1 MNPNY
6 NATKNKPKLGE
17 RIKGIL
23 SELPFFIR
31 LILLLKILLFILNLF
46 IRHISFYLSNI
57 PLYTI
62 KHHQYWRLITT
73 TFITTNIINMII
85 GFLVWIKNAISLEK
99 SIGTIRY
106 IFIFIGNSIFINLI
120 YCSIIYFITY
130 LTNNKT
136 ILVNNLY
143 GIYKVNNNGIWPII
157 ICELTLLC
165 LNNPD
170 SKIKFLF
177 VPSPI
182 RAKYYPF
189 IIIILLML
197 INNFRISFE
206 IISGFLYGIIYY
218 YLLQNKFSISE
229 ETSKRLENSWIFRC
243 LIGLHGFMI
252 INKVHQ
258 IMNAAKVNI
267 ESSFERNGNFQEK
280 EMGHITSSNQDYM
293 AVNDQNN
300 NNVHTLEEIN
310 ANSNNNN

>member
-1 MNPNY
+1 MNSDFNS
-6 NATKNKPKLGE
+6 NNKSKLGVFTQ
-17 RIKGIL
+17 IF
-23 SELPFFIR
+23 ELLDEISFFVR
-31 LILLLKILLFILNLF
+31 FILIINVILIILNIF
-46 IRHISFYLSNI
+46 IPHISFYLSNI
-57 PLYTI
+57 PALTI
-62 KHHQYWRLITT
+62 KQYQFWRLITT
-73 TFITTNIINMII
+73 SFITTNLINMIF
-85 GFLVWIKNAISLEK
+85 GFIVWIKDAISLEK
-99 SIGTIRY
+99 SLGTIRY
-106 IFIFIGNSIFINLI
+106 IFIFIFNSIFINLLS
-120 YCSIIYFITY
+120 CF
-130 LTNNKT
+130 LTFLFSSNNFELSQYSY
-136 ILVNNLY
+136 IH
-143 GIYKVNNNGIWPII
+143 KVNNSGIWPII
-157 ICELTLLC
+157 ICEMTLLC
-165 LNNPD
+165 FNNPD
-170 SKIKFLF
+170 TKIKFLF

>member
-1 MNPNY
+1 MIF
-6 NATKNKPKLGE
+6 G
-17 RIKGIL
+17 
-23 SELPFFIR
+23 FI
-31 LILLLKILLFILNLF
+31 
-46 IRHISFYLSNI
+46 
-57 PLYTI
+57 
-62 KHHQYWRLITT
+62 
-73 TFITTNIINMII
+73 
-85 GFLVWIKNAISLEK
+85 VWIKDAISLEK
-99 SIGTIRY
+99 SLGTIRY
-106 IFIFIGNSIFINLI
+106 IFIFIFNSIFINLLS
-120 YCSIIYFITY
+120 CF
-130 LTNNKT
+130 LTFLFSSNSFELSQYSY
-136 ILVNNLY
+136 IH
-143 GIYKVNNNGIWPII
+143 KVNNSGIWPII
-157 ICELTLLC
+157 ICEMTLLC
-165 LNNPD
+165 FNNPD

>member
-1 MNPNY
+1 MNSDINS
-6 NATKNKPKLGE
+6 NNQQKLSPFKQIIE
-17 RIKGIL
+17 LLRGISL
-23 SELPFFIR
+23 FVRFV
-31 LILLLKILLFILNLF
+31 LITNVILIILNVF
-46 IRHISFYLSNI
+46 IPHISFYLSNI
-57 PLYTI
+57 PALTI
-62 KHHQYWRLITT
+62 KQYQFWRLITT
-73 TFITTNIINMII
+73 SFITTNLINMIF
-85 GFLVWIKNAISLEK
+85 GFIVWIKDAISLEK
-99 SIGTIRY
+99 SLGTIRY
-106 IFIFIGNSIFINLI
+106 IFIFIFNSIFINLLS
-120 YCSIIYFITY
+120 CF
-130 LTNNKT
+130 LTFLFSSNSFELSQYSY
-136 ILVNNLY
+136 IH
-143 GIYKVNNNGIWPII
+143 KVNNSGIWPII
-157 ICELTLLC
+157 ICEMTLLC
-165 LNNPD
+165 FNNPD

-267 ESSFERNGNFQEK
+267 ERSFERNGNFQEK

>member
-1 MNPNY
+1 MNSDFNS
-6 NATKNKPKLGE
+6 NNKSKLGVFTQ
-17 RIKGIL
+17 IF
-23 SELPFFIR
+23 ELLDEISFFVR
-31 LILLLKILLFILNLF
+31 FILIINVILIILNIF
-46 IRHISFYLSNI
+46 IPHISFYLSNI
-57 PLYTI
+57 PVLTF
-62 KHHQYWRLITT
+62 KKCQLWRLITT
-73 TFITTNIINMII
+73 SFITTNLINMIL
-85 GFLVWIKNAISLEK
+85 GFVVWIKDAISLEK
-99 SIGTIRY
+99 SLGTIRY
-106 IFIFIGNSIFINLI
+106 IFIFIFNSFFINLI
-120 YCSIIYFITY
+120 ACLLAFIFSSNSFELMPY
-130 LTNNKT
+130 KY
-136 ILVNNLY
+136 VH
-143 GIYKVNNNGIWPII
+143 KVNNSGIWPII
-157 ICELTLLC
+157 ICEMTLLC
-165 LNNPD
+165 FNNPD